1 MLRSE
6 RLGIV
11 LAVAEDAE
19 RKAATALATA
29 AARVEEG
36 ERKLAELERYAREY
50 RDSLRHRTT
59 AGIHAAQLRAF
70 HAFIARLAD
79 AVAQQAVIVERVR
92 EERDSCEA
100 RWQEAGRRAKSVGK
114 AVEQASEEERRAEAR
129 RDQRESDERAQR
141 AFSAAARARQAEA
154 ARTTASEEK

>member
-6 RLGIV
+6 RLGTV

-19 RKAATALATA
+19 RKATAALATA
-29 AARVEEG
+29 AARVEEA

-50 RDSLRHRTT
+50 RDSLRHRTA

-92 EERDSCEA
+92 EERDSLEV
-100 RWQEAGRRAKSVGK
+100 RRQEAGRRAKSVGK
-114 AVEQASEEERRAEAR
+114 AVEQASGDERRAEAR

-141 AFSAAARARQAEA
+141 ASSAAARTA
-154 ARTTASEEK
+154 ASEEK